1 MEKMFRLV
9 AISFFFAIS
18 LIGCG
23 GGGGDVPLMPATG
36 QLSTAVSVATFS
48 NVATNP
54 LVTTVMPGQRD
65 VEVAAFRTAWKDGS
79 HYPISQ
85 LGFENKYDAPM
96 SQMFK
101 KFQLVDNNG
110 VDIANEANYFVQVD
124 DVKHQVIIDFYSTP
138 WYAFDSQ
145 TLVPRTY
152 SLLASMDSLAKDGQQ
167 FKFSLTTVH
176 MHNAGQSILSEVI
189 GRDFKVATTPGMEL
203 PVITYSSP
211 ASLNFDNSVAGFV
224 VDVGSFS
231 VKCPATNQYV
241 CVFTDINFHSY
252 GSTVPYITVDG
263 NILTTV
269 TQVKDNNNFLSSFY
283 YSIYPG
289 ETKTFTFN
297 GMLFGVPPTPSGVP
311 IQPFQNVS
319 IYVDNL
325 VFTLGNTKV
334 SPVLLTGTENCGAM
348 VSDYRFCKG

>member
-1 MEKMFRLV
+1 MNALFRFL
-9 AISFFFAIS
+9 ILPFLFAIS

-23 GGGGDVPLMPATG
+23 GGGGDVLVPVAP
-36 QLSTAVSVATFS
+36 QISTTTSVATFS

-54 LVTTVMPGQRD
+54 LITTVMPGQRD

-85 LGFENKYDAPM
+85 LGFENKYDVPM
-96 SQMFK
+96 GQMFK

-110 VDIANEANYFVQVD
+110 VDIANEAIYFVQVD

-167 FKFSLTTVH
+167 FKLSLTTVH
-176 MHNAGQSILSEVI
+176 MHNAGQSILSEVT
-189 GRDFKVATTPGMEL
+189 GRDFKVVTTPGMEL
-203 PVITYSSP
+203 PVITYSTP
-211 ASLNFDNSVAGFV
+211 ASMNFDNSVAGTFA
-224 VDVGSFS
+224 DIGSFS

-241 CVFTDINFHSY
+241 CVFTEVDFNSF
-252 GSTVPYITVDG
+252 GSSAPYLSVDG
-263 NILTTV
+263 AILSASMEAKV
-269 TQVKDNNNFLSSFY
+269 NSNFRYTFY
-283 YSIYPG
+283 YVIYPG

-311 IQPFQNVS
+311 IQSFQTVS
-319 IYVDNL
+319 TYVNDVVL
-325 VFTLGNTKV
+325 YLGPNKV
-334 SPVLLTGTENCGAM
+334 SPVLPSGQDSCSLIVA
-348 VSDYRFCKG
+348 DHRFCKG